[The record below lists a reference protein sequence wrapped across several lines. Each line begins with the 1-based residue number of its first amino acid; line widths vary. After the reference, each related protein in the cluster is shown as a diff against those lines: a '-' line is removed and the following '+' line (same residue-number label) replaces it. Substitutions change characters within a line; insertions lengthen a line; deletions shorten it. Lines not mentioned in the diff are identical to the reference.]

1 MNKTKLILLSLVSA
15 LIFFMVL
22 SYDEGNNLTLNNS
35 LAIKICLS
43 IAFGFFSNILF
54 WKNKTDV

>member
-1 MNKTKLILLSLVSA
+1 MNKTKLTLLSLVSA

-35 LAIKICLS
+35 LVIKICLS
-43 IAFGFFSNILF
+43 IAFGFFSNIIF
-54 WKNKTDV
+54 WKNKNDV